1 MENTLI
7 IKPPKGISLENAK
20 AALLNLNF
28 EIINHSDMYYDFSD
42 DLSEEDLHLIEISKQ
57 QAEMKIK
64 WSTQAELSYL
74 ENLNYWD
81 NHNKSH
87 SYSDKI
93 DDALYKLEEEISIS
107 PYFLAQ
113 YIEHLDLYKRNFL
126 NGKFAIYYQVLEE
139 ENLIRII
146 YFRSNKQKPL

>member
-1 MENTLI
+1 
-7 IKPPKGISLENAK
+7 
-20 AALLNLNF
+20 
-28 EIINHSDMYYDFSD
+28 
-42 DLSEEDLHLIEISKQ
+42 
-57 QAEMKIK
+57 MKIK

-81 NHNKSH
+81 NRNKSH
-87 SYSDKI
+87 TYSDKI
-93 DDALYKLEEEISIS
+93 DEELCKLEQEISVS

-126 NGKFAIYYQVLEE
+126 NGKFAIYYQVSEE

>member
-1 MENTLI
+1 
-7 IKPPKGISLENAK
+7 
-20 AALLNLNF
+20 
-28 EIINHSDMYYDFSD
+28 
-42 DLSEEDLHLIEISKQ
+42 
-57 QAEMKIK
+57 MKIK

-87 SYSDKI
+87 SDKI
-93 DDALYKLEEEISIS
+93 DDALYKLEEEISLS
-107 PYFLAQ
+107 PYFLAH
-113 YIEHLDLYKRNFL
+113 YILYKRNFL
-126 NGKFAIYYQVLEE
+126 NGKFVMYYQVLEE

>member
-1 MENTLI
+1 
-7 IKPPKGISLENAK
+7 
-20 AALLNLNF
+20 
-28 EIINHSDMYYDFSD
+28 
-42 DLSEEDLHLIEISKQ
+42 
-57 QAEMKIK
+57 MKIK

-126 NGKFAIYYQVLEE
+126 NGKFAIFYQVSEE

>member
-1 MENTLI
+1 
-7 IKPPKGISLENAK
+7 
-20 AALLNLNF
+20 
-28 EIINHSDMYYDFSD
+28 
-42 DLSEEDLHLIEISKQ
+42 
-57 QAEMKIK
+57 MKIK

-93 DDALYKLEEEISIS
+93 DDALYKLAEEISIS